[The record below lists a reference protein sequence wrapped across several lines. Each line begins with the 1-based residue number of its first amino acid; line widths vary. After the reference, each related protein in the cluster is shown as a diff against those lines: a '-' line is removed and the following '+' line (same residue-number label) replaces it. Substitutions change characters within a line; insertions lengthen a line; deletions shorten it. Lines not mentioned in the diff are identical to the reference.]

1 MGQQQILLLVL
12 SIVIVGLA
20 VANGIMAFEEN
31 KRKQDM
37 DLVAYKAV
45 EIAGDIIAWKK
56 KPGALA
62 GGAEAIDLGAELD
75 LAQLGY
81 VTNGTAI
88 CSYAQ
93 NVSHTR
99 GDNCLITE
107 YGEFHIARGGG
118 RSWMHPNAI
127 GYVHAISR
135 YNKHTYRVQVI
146 ASEGQLYTNLD
157 DFTNGREALP
167 MP

>member
-1 MGQQQILLLVL
+1 MGQQQLLLIILGV
-12 SIVIVGLA
+12 VIVGLA
-20 VANGIMAFEEN
+20 VANGILAFDEN

-37 DLVAYKAV
+37 DRVAYKAV

-56 KPGALA
+56 KPGALG
-62 GGAEAIDLGAELD
+62 GGAELNDLGAELD
-75 LAQLGY
+75 LARLGY

-93 NVSHTR
+93 GVSHTK

-118 RSWMHPNAI
+118 RNWMHPDAI

-135 YNKHTYRVQVI
+135 YNKHTYRVQII
-146 ASEGQLYTNLD
+146 ADEGRLFTNLD
-157 DFTNGREALP
+157 DFTNG
-167 MP
+167 